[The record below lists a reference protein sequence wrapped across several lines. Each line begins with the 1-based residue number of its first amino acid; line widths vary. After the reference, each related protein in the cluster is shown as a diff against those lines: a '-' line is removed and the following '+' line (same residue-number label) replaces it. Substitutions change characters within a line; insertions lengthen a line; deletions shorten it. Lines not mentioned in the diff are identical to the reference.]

1 MEEGESNDT
10 VSDRSAQS
18 QPLIATSETLELFH
32 DDVKYLWTTS
42 EIPVYDEPPS
52 SLEFLRNHVAVSRPC
67 IIRNAILNESSGRP
81 LTLTLDDFVENF
93 SQLKLQVDVTPD
105 GHGDCLRKVAM
116 PTEEGASCTEPVFV
130 KPMEMELPIVDFC
143 HHLRAG
149 RAKQVQNDDEK
160 KTLQRL
166 DQIRDQIF
174 PYADKRNDDY
184 VKTGAVVSLDDCVL
198 YYSRQN
204 DCLRKEMDPLW
215 NWKSPFDEGST
226 SNVFPRSIEWA
237 EQAFTGTNRG
247 HTHRGPDAVNL
258 WMGDERAVSA
268 MHKDHY
274 ENLFYVL
281 SGEKVFSLCPPADA
295 PFLYERQVVSGQFQ
309 SRISQPGRSDA
320 APSWSVTIDTVDQS
334 EEMPPSSNAPRKNYA
349 KVHWIAADPFRQH
362 AHRDHP
368 LLRYAHPMPNVRVRA
383 GEMLYLPSL
392 WFHRVTQTCETVGI
406 NYWYDMCFNSP
417 LWCYFHLLQQLQV
430 DPNHNG
436 DDNE

>member
-10 VSDRSAQS
+10 VSARSAQS

-32 DDVKYLWTTS
+32 DDVKYLWTTP

-67 IIRNAILNESSGRP
+67 IIRNAIPNESSGRP
-81 LTLTLDDFVENF
+81 LTLTLDDLVENF

-116 PTEEGASCTEPVFV
+116 PTERDASFTEQVFV
-130 KPMEMELPIVDFC
+130 KPLEMEMSMVDFC

-149 RAKQVQNDDEK
+149 RAKQVLRDDEEK
-160 KTLQRL
+160 MHQQL
-166 DQIRDQIF
+166 DQIEDQVF
-174 PYADKRNDDY
+174 ACADKRNDYNIKSD
-184 VKTGAVVSLDDCVL
+184 TVVSLDDCVL

-204 DCLRKEMDPLW
+204 DCLRQEMDPLW
-215 NWKSPFDEGST
+215 NWKSSFDQGNT
-226 SNVFPRSIEWA
+226 NHIFPRSFDWA
-237 EQAFTGTNRG
+237 EQAFIGTNSADPDK
-247 HTHRGPDAVNL
+247 GPDAVNI
-258 WMGDERAVSA
+258 WIGDERAVSA

-295 PFLYERQVVSGQFQ
+295 AFLYERQVVSGQFQ
-309 SRISQPGRSDA
+309 PTTAQPVRSDT
-320 APSWSVTIDTVDQS
+320 APTWSVTLDTVDQTDES
-334 EEMPPSSNAPRKNYA
+334 PSSSKTTSKNYA
-349 KVHWIAADPFRQH
+349 KVHWIAADPFRQD
-362 AHRDHP
+362 AHRDHFP

-383 GEMLYLPSL
+383 GEMLYLPAL
-392 WFHRVTQTCETVGI
+392 WFHRVTQNCETIGI
-406 NYWYDMCFNSP
+406 NYWYDMCFDSP

-430 DPNHNG
+430 SPNRG
-436 DDNE
+436 KDE